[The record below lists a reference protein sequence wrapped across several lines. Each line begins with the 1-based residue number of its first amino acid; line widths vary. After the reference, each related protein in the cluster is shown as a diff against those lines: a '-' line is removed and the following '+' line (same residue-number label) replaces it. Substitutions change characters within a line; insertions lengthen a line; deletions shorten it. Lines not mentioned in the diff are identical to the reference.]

1 MSDAPYTK
9 GPVGPHILTLTTTSA
24 VGFGTLFLVDL
35 VDMFFIAL
43 LGQPALA
50 AAVGYAGA
58 GLFFMASICIA
69 LSIAVSTLVGR
80 ALGADEEEDARH
92 LATNGM
98 VLGLLLTLP
107 ATLLSLRYAS
117 PIMAQLGAKGE
128 TLDLAVRYFSI
139 LNASLPVLVF
149 SIVGTGLLRVVGA
162 AKRSMTIT
170 LVGGVVNAV
179 LDPIFIFV
187 FDWGLDGAAL
197 ASVASR
203 LTVAGLALVV
213 LLREFRLLTVPSWR
227 RFRTD
232 IRPLASQAGPA
243 LLTNLSTPIGA
254 AFVTSQMAQFG
265 DAAVAAASVTGRI
278 TPVAFAGMFGLST
291 AVGPVA
297 SQNAGANRLSRVYDT
312 LATATR
318 YLFTYVL
325 PVAALLALGNGVI
338 IDLFDLT
345 DDAAS
350 LVRFFCIAITFSYM
364 LSGLQFV
371 AGPIFSALNHPGYST
386 LANIGRDLL
395 LTLPLVLA
403 GANYFGAHGVM
414 AGQALAAS
422 IAGVLSAAVAR
433 RLIAIESSGHRATL
447 SDWLHKSPCDFH
459 RPVSP
464 SIQTRG
470 H

>member
-9 GPVGPHILTLTTTSA
+9 GPVGPHLLTLSTTSA
-24 VGFGTLFLVDL
+24 VGIGSLFLVDL

-80 ALGADEEEDARH
+80 ALGADDEAGARH
-92 LATNGM
+92 LATNGIL
-98 VLGLLLTLP
+98 LGLCLTVP
-107 ATLLSLRYAS
+107 ATLASLAYAT
-117 PIMAQLGAKGE
+117 PLMALLGATDT
-128 TLDLAVRYFSI
+128 TLTLAARYFSI

-149 SIVGTGLLRVVGA
+149 SIVGSGLLRVVGA

-170 LVGGVVNAV
+170 LIGGGVNAV

-203 LTVAGLALVV
+203 MTVAGLALHA
-213 LLREFRLLTVPSWR
+213 LLRDHELITRPSVAR
-227 RFRTD
+227 
-232 IRPLASQAGPA
+232 IRHDLGPLASQAGPA
-243 LLTNLSTPIGA
+243 LLTNLSTPLGA

-278 TPVAFAGMFGLST
+278 TPVAFAGLFGLST

-297 SQNAGANRLSRVYDT
+297 SQNAGANRLARVNDT
-312 LATATR
+312 LVTSAR
-318 YLFTYVL
+318 YLVTYVL
-325 PVAALLALGNGVI
+325 PVATLLALGNGVI
-338 IDLFDLT
+338 VTAFDLSA
-345 DDAAS
+345 DAAD
-350 LVRFFCIAITFSYM
+350 LVRFFCIAITFSY
-364 LSGLQFV
+364 LFSGLQFI
-371 AGPIFSALNHPGYST
+371 ASPIYSALNHPGYST
-386 LANIGRDLL
+386 LANVGRDLL
-395 LTLPLVLA
+395 LTLPLVLL
-403 GANYFGAHGVM
+403 GASQLGAEGVM
-414 AGQALAAS
+414 AGQAAAAS
-422 IAGVLSAAVAR
+422 LAGLLSFAVAR

-464 SIQTRG
+464 GIQTRG